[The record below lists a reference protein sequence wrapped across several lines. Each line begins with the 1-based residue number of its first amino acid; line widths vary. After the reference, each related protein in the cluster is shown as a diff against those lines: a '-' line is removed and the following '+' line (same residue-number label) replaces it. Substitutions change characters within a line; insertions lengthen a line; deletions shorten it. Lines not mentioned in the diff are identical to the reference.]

1 MQADADHD
9 RQTSASTRITNRST
23 KAIWIMTYGASAS
36 YINTQMLL
44 DLGNISADECHS
56 TTDGTMNYTY
66 IHLIKS
72 IRQTTIEKFMEK
84 ARKAHGV
91 IRNEVYGY
99 SSIAGDVRQGERLDA
114 HVGFQ
119 MLVKHFV
126 EENEVF
132 QPWTDGESIL
142 KRGRILKAVD
152 MVKKRLDSIDQKSK
166 PEIIAYVKMI
176 ACENSNVKIENK
188 RLKRKIDELEK
199 QLSDKSQITNT
210 QPSRI

>member
-1 MQADADHD
+1 
-9 RQTSASTRITNRST
+9 
-23 KAIWIMTYGASAS
+23 
-36 YINTQMLL
+36 
-44 DLGNISADECHS
+44 
-56 TTDGTMNYTY
+56 
-66 IHLIKS
+66 
-72 IRQTTIEKFMEK
+72 
-84 ARKAHGV
+84 
-91 IRNEVYGY
+91 
-99 SSIAGDVRQGERLDA
+99 
-114 HVGFQ
+114 
-119 MLVKHFV
+119 
-126 EENEVF
+126 VF